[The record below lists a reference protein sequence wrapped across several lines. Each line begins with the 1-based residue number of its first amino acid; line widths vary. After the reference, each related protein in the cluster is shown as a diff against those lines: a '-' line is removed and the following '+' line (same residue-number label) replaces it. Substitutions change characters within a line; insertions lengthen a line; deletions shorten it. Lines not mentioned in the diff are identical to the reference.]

1 MISASFCLLLLAL
14 LLILVSFIIITK
26 ATSSPTESQPSSTI
40 PSTTATQSGQAG
52 DIVYCDSDYCNREAD
67 YLSSLLSAS
76 KKTCDNFYEHVCE
89 AWTKAHTVKGTG
101 AGGGISTDTLIQDA
115 LTRDLAPL
123 LDISNRKD
131 VQLAA
136 SLRRACAD
144 RNKANTG
151 LDRVQDLYKGWKIGQ
166 WPRTQEAGV
175 ADVWTYAGQLV
186 RDLGLEALVRVSLVR
201 NPRGSA
207 AEATLAELNKPRF
220 IFSCNDASRQSV
232 TRTFRMA
239 LRDLAAEISQSAG
252 DALLDEV
259 MAAFVRLGSTPL
271 VPAMPDTDATAAY
284 VAKLSDLDPG
294 YRNLLGA
301 AFDRVDSFDSAE
313 ATVVVRS
320 SDYVRHFLATA
331 MRELRPRATLN
342 YLGFLVLVQLAPFL
356 PDKFASLRQLF
367 AKSVR
372 GRTFEDVSDTQ
383 LLCLMAVERVLPA
396 CFSRI
401 LSEQN
406 GNEREDTKER
416 VRQLE
421 RIFSQ
426 NLAFV
431 SWVDEAR
438 AVLARYQLRRSPAL
452 HFGFD
457 GDSCSPPGLREEAE
471 PVLFY
476 RDVARGR
483 QKEEELRAQQCAD
496 AALTRTV
503 LSTAAMMSLCVC
515 GVK

>member
-1 MISASFCLLLLAL
+1 MCAICTLFSLLLLSLMLMFAA
-14 LLILVSFIIITK
+14 FIIIAK
-26 ATSSPTESQPSSTI
+26 ATSSPTESQPMTQR
-40 PSTTATQSGQAG
+40 TTATPAG
-52 DIVYCDSDYCNREAD
+52 RVGGIVYCDSDYCNREAE
-67 YLSSLLSAS
+67 YLSSLLSDS
-76 KKTCDNFYEHVCE
+76 KKACDNFYEHVCE
-89 AWTKAHTVKGTG
+89 AWAKAHTVNGAG
-101 AGGGISTDTLIQDA
+101 AGGGISTDTLLLDA

-123 LDISNRKD
+123 LDVSERKD

-144 RNKANTG
+144 RKKANTG
-151 LDRVQDLYKGWKIGQ
+151 LDRVHDLYKGWKIGQ

-186 RDLGLEALVRVSLVR
+186 RDLGLEALVQVSLVR
-201 NPRGSA
+201 NPRASA
-207 AEATLAELNKPRF
+207 AGTTLAELNKPRF

-232 TRTFRMA
+232 TRIFRMA
-239 LRDLAAEISQSAG
+239 LLDLAAENSQSIG
-252 DALLDEV
+252 NALLEEV
-259 MAAFVRLGSTPL
+259 MTAFVRLGSTPS
-271 VPAMPDTDATAAY
+271 VPATPDIDTGAAY

-301 AFDRVDSFDSAE
+301 AFDGVDSFDSAE
-313 ATVVVRS
+313 AAVVMRS

-331 MRELRPRATLN
+331 VRELRPRATLN

-356 PDKFASLRQLF
+356 PDKFTSLRQLF

-372 GRTFEDVSDTQ
+372 GRTFDDVSDTQ

-396 CFSRI
+396 CFTRI

-406 GNEREDTKER
+406 GNEHGDTKER

-421 RIFSQ
+421 RVFSQ
-426 NLAFV
+426 NLGFL

-438 AVLARYQLRRSPAL
+438 AVLARYQLRRSPVL
-452 HFGFD
+452 QFGFD
-457 GDSCSPPGLREEAE
+457 GDSCAPPGVQENAE

-483 QKEEELRAQQCAD
+483 KEEDLRA
-496 AALTRTV
+496 V
-503 LSTAAMMSLCVC
+503 SI
-515 GVK
+515 GE